1 MAILGID
8 MGMKH
13 TGVCIYLEGI
23 CIPKGTFSTGQLDS
37 ELRNIINEY
46 EIDKVVIGLP
56 YSLDGR
62 ETDMCGWIRDFVRSS
77 ALLSSM
83 HVEYVNEALTSKEA
97 ENLMRENYNTQKRKQ
112 HKDAVAACLILE
124 NYINAQKEE

>member
-23 CIPKGTFSTGQLDS
+23 CMPRGTFSTGQIDS
-37 ELRNIINEY
+37 ELQSIINEY
-46 EIDKVVIGLP
+46 DINIVVIGLP

-62 ETDMCGWIRDFVRSS
+62 ETAMCTWIRDFVRSS
-77 ALLSSM
+77 ALLSAM

-97 ENLMRENYNTQKRKQ
+97 ENLMRDNFNVQKRKQ

-124 NYINAQKEE
+124 NYINAQEKE